1 MTEPRIAVVPEADAT
16 PLVRLLTRTIR
27 ASLLQRPD
35 LAALPT
41 GLGPVVVR
49 SAGDAQAA
57 TVVTSADG
65 IRVVGGADA
74 AARAVLTVD
83 IPRRL
88 EVVGS
93 DADGHESLVRFVSD
107 LLRPTLPEWRDA
119 ARSFW
124 AATGSDVGMP
134 RALVIE
140 NSEVEGDVLQLGD
153 GMPRYVIHGS
163 PDRLAGVFT
172 GADSFLD
179 EVFAGSL
186 RVRGTLPQLSVM
198 AGASYKVRFH
208 V

>member
-1 MTEPRIAVVPEADAT
+1 
-16 PLVRLLTRTIR
+16 
-27 ASLLQRPD
+27 
-35 LAALPT
+35 
-41 GLGPVVVR
+41 
-49 SAGDAQAA
+49 
-57 TVVTSADG
+57 
-65 IRVVGGADA
+65 
-74 AARAVLTVD
+74 
-83 IPRRL
+83 
-88 EVVGS
+88 
-93 DADGHESLVRFVSD
+93 VRFVSE

-124 AATGSDVGMP
+124 LATGSDVGMP
-134 RALVIE
+134 RSLVIE